1 MHSLT
6 AGSNYQNYHITTDT
20 PITFD
25 EAFDCRFLLGPYGD
39 LFYVKVA
46 SAATRRM
53 EVFSRTAISNYQTM
67 HVTSSTSL
75 PMNPQKAA
83 FGLFRDSQGIKLMC
97 VRKSVPRGHRS
108 WQLTVAV
115 AGFS

>member
-1 MHSLT
+1 M
-6 AGSNYQNYHITTDT
+6 
-20 PITFD
+20 
-25 EAFDCRFLLGPYGD
+25 
-39 LFYVKVA
+39 KVA

-83 FGLFRDSQGIKLMC
+83 FGLFRD
-97 VRKSVPRGHRS
+97 
-108 WQLTVAV
+108 
-115 AGFS
+115 F